1 MIDGGNAADS
11 RCIYSYLREQLRIA
25 HIDYMIATHPHEDHI
40 GGLPGALNACSVGK
54 IYSPVAEY
62 DSDAFRALLTYAA
75 KQGLALTVP
84 MAGDGFHVGSADVQF
99 LSPGRELA
107 SENDLSLVVRIT
119 YGETALAL
127 CGGCGMGSGT
137 GDGGRGIRPV
147 RRSSK
152 SRTSRKRDIQFVCV
166 FAGSFAGI
174 CGDQRRKRQRLRT
187 SGRGGTE
194 PPGRRGAQVFRTD
207 LHGTIICILDEQ
219 GFSIITE
226 KGA

>member
-1 MIDGGNAADS
+1 MEVHFIDVGQGDAAVILCEGEVLMIDGGNAADS

-99 LSPGRELA
+99 LSPGREFA

-119 YGETALAL
+119 YGETALL
-127 CGGCGMGSGT
+127 
-137 GDGGRGIRPV
+137 
-147 RRSSK
+147 
-152 SRTSRKRDIQFVCV
+152 
-166 FAGSFAGI
+166 FAGDAEWEAEREMVAAGYDLSADLLKV
-174 CGDQRRKRQRLRT
+174 GHHGSET
-187 SGRGGTE
+187 S
-194 PPGRRGAQVFRTD
+194 
-207 LHGTIICILDEQ
+207 
-219 GFSIITE
+219 S
-226 KGA
+226 